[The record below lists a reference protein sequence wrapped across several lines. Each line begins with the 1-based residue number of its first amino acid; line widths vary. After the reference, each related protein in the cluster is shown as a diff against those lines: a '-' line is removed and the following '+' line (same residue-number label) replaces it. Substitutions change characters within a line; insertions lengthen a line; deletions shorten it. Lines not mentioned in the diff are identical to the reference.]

1 MTETGKAI
9 RSRWQ
14 ISLAAGILL
23 TLAAAVFIYW
33 LVVVRGTV
41 YSDDARIDG
50 DLVDMAPQITG
61 TLADIK
67 VNEGDHVAQ
76 GQLLFALDQ
85 RALEAAAAKA
95 QADLESA
102 QASFNMAQAQYDKAA
117 NGPLADEIGAARAM
131 AQKAQAQLELAD
143 VEWSRIKAMYDK
155 GEASTSERD
164 RVSTAW
170 TSAQQSYQEAKSRLD
185 LLRAGTR
192 SEDLAAAKANLE
204 QKQAALNAAQAAL
217 NQVKIN
223 LDYAEVKAP
232 FNGVVV
238 RRWRDPGAMLAAGTP
253 VLTLL
258 NPSTLHVQANIE
270 EKDLAKIEIDDPVDI
285 SIDAYPHLRLTGRVY
300 QILQATNDRFS
311 LVPSEGVS
319 GTFIKVTQRV
329 PILISLAA
337 QSNLD
342 LGPGLSVEVRI
353 HDRPATQV
361 KTGGVSR

>member
-1 MTETGKAI
+1 MEIKAH
-9 RSRWQ
+9 
-14 ISLAAGILL
+14 
-23 TLAAAVFIYW
+23 
-33 LVVVRGTV
+33 
-41 YSDDARIDG
+41 
-50 DLVDMAPQITG
+50 
-61 TLADIK
+61 
-67 VNEGDHVAQ
+67 EGDRVTQ

-102 QASFNMAQAQYDKAA
+102 QAGFDMARAQYDKAE
-117 NGPLADEIGAARAM
+117 NGPLADEIRAVQ
-131 AQKAQAQLELAD
+131 ALEQKAQAQLQLAD
-143 VEWSRIKAMYDK
+143 MEWSRIKTLYDK
-155 GEASTSERD
+155 DEASTSERD
-164 RVSTAW
+164 RVSTARQ
-170 TSAQQSYQEAKSRLD
+170 SAQHSYQEAKSRLA
-185 LLRAGTR
+185 LLQAGTR
-192 SEDLAAAKANLE
+192 TEDLAAAKANLE
-204 QKQAALNAAQAAL
+204 QKQAALNAAQATL

-223 LDYAEVKAP
+223 LDYAEVKTP

-258 NPSTLHVQANIE
+258 NPATLHVRANIE

-285 SIDAYPHLRLTGRVY
+285 SIDAYPHLRLAGKVY

-311 LVPSEGVS
+311 LMPSEGVS

-337 QSNLD
+337 PSNLD

-353 HDRPATQV
+353 HDRPAARA
-361 KTGGVSR
+361 KAGGASQ